1 MPLKLFNTMSRKKE
15 IFKPL
20 KDKLVRMYSC
30 GPTVYNYAH
39 IGNLRTYIFSDAL
52 KRILMFNGYR
62 VKHIMN
68 ITDVGHLTSEATDS
82 GEDKLEVGAARE
94 GKSVFEIRDFYIK
107 AFRRDLAALNILPP
121 TKYTKATDNIKE
133 QIALIKQLFRKRFA
147 YDTPEVIYFDTAQLK
162 DYGKLARLKVKG
174 LKAGARVPFDVKKR
188 NSTDFALWF
197 KIAGR
202 HKNHILRW
210 PSPWGEGFPGWHI
223 ECSAMARKYL
233 GQPLDIHT
241 GAVDH
246 ISIHHTNEIA
256 QSEAAY
262 GKPLSHFW
270 LHGEFLVLGKP
281 GKEVRMGKSLGNFA
295 TLNQIVE
302 MGIDPLAYRY
312 LCLTAH
318 YRAKL
323 YFDMRNLMAAAR
335 GLLRLREAIGSLPAS
350 VGHPIAP
357 VEKKFR
363 SAINDDLNMPRAL
376 AIAWDCLKSKRY
388 DGGEKKST
396 LLYFDTVFGL
406 GLDQPVKKADIPTE
420 IKRLV
425 EEREQARR
433 VRNWLMADKLRK
445 TIQERGYVLED
456 TPNGPQ
462 VKRASQLI
470 ERVV

>member
-94 GKSVFEIRDFYIK
+94 GKSVFEITDFYIK

-270 LHGEFLVLGKP
+270 LH
-281 GKEVRMGKSLGNFA
+281 
-295 TLNQIVE
+295 
-302 MGIDPLAYRY
+302 
-312 LCLTAH
+312 
-318 YRAKL
+318 
-323 YFDMRNLMAAAR
+323 
-335 GLLRLREAIGSLPAS
+335 
-350 VGHPIAP
+350 
-357 VEKKFR
+357 
-363 SAINDDLNMPRAL
+363 
-376 AIAWDCLKSKRY
+376 
-388 DGGEKKST
+388 
-396 LLYFDTVFGL
+396 
-406 GLDQPVKKADIPTE
+406 
-420 IKRLV
+420 
-425 EEREQARR
+425 
-433 VRNWLMADKLRK
+433 
-445 TIQERGYVLED
+445 
-456 TPNGPQ
+456 
-462 VKRASQLI
+462 
-470 ERVV
+470 